1 LPIEGGLAFLLEERR
16 GKMKKLQ
23 IILISLLLLWF
34 GISGAS
40 GAVINL
46 FDAFLNVDQIISIP
60 GSLGPL
66 GTVQLTIND
75 PGNHFVGLFVDYEI
89 DEATNTFFNEH
100 GALSGGPNFQQ
111 SWEIDDPWNGDI
123 FWNFKDSNYVVGSQ
137 LDNFN
142 AVPAGME
149 NDVSMALG
157 WDFVLAA
164 GETAT
169 IAFLISETMPES
181 GFYLSHTD
189 PDSAASIYFSSTK
202 VVPIPSSLLLLV
214 TGSLSILFIRLKIW
228 LLPFN
233 RFKNR
238 A

>member
-1 LPIEGGLAFLLEERR
+1 
-16 GKMKKLQ
+16 MKRFK
-23 IILISLLLLWF
+23 IILLALVFFGF

-46 FDAFLNVDQIISIP
+46 FDAFINVDGTISIP
-60 GSLGPL
+60 GSLAPL
-66 GTVQLTIND
+66 GTVQATISD

-123 FWNFKDSNYVVGSQ
+123 YWNFEDSNDVVGSQ

-164 GETAT
+164 GDTAT
-169 IAFLISETMPES
+169 VTFLLSQMMPAS

-189 PDSAASIYFSSTK
+189 PDSDATIYFSSSPDST
-202 VVPIPSSLLLLV
+202 VIPEPTTLLLV
-214 TGSLSILFIRLKIW
+214 GIGLAGLVGFGRKK
-228 LLPFN
+228 
-233 RFKNR
+233 FKK
-238 A
+238 